1 MTKVRNA
8 VLSIAIA
15 SSSLFI
21 PVAARAQK
29 PAPAPAT
36 PTPSRK
42 PASPADLA
50 KRVEAL
56 EAEVSRLRLQQ
67 PEEGEEGEDE
77 TAPAPAPQAAAV
89 SANALN
95 PTVTAVGNAMYRHDD
110 KQVLAGGTAIDNR
123 FNLREA
129 ELDFRAAVD
138 PFADG
143 VVIVSL
149 ESEVPGEFETGVEEG
164 YVVIKRLP
172 IPVLDDPPLALQFKV
187 GRFRPEIGRINV
199 LHLHDLPQMTRPLVV
214 DELFSEEGYV
224 ANGVS
229 ARVLL
234 PSFDPESALELTTQV
249 LTGGG
254 AAVADGPA
262 DSPAAVANL
271 RWFRNFGADHAVDL
285 SAIFLWGRTDPA
297 GDRSAFTYS
306 ADFLYKW
313 KPLRRGEFQSFVLGG
328 QVFATRR
335 DFTEEIDQDGDGE
348 PDVVEEGDASPV
360 GYFAFAQYQA
370 SRNLYLGARW
380 DDAATINDDSLR
392 RQALMGYATWYT
404 SEFLRFRVGYEHR
417 LSDLEAED
425 GRDSVFAELNFV
437 FGAHPPEPF
446 WVNK

>member
-1 MTKVRNA
+1 MRKA
-8 VLSIAIA
+8 VLSISLAA
-15 SSSLFI
+15 ASLFL
-21 PVAARAQK
+21 PGAARAQK
-29 PAPAPAT
+29 KPAPAPSSP
-36 PTPSRK
+36 PTK
-42 PASPADLA
+42 PATPADLA
-50 KRVEAL
+50 KRVEEL
-56 EAEVSRLRLQQ
+56 EAQVARLRLQL
-67 PEEGEEGEDE
+67 PEEGAEEEGEE

-95 PTVTAVGNAMYRHDD
+95 PTVTVVGNGFYRHDD
-110 KQVLAGGTAIDNR
+110 REVLSEGGAPIDNR

-143 VVIVSL
+143 VVIASI
-149 ESEVPGEFETGVEEG
+149 ESEVPGEFEAGIEEG

-214 DELFSEEGYV
+214 EELFGEEGYV
-224 ANGVS
+224 ANGAS

-254 AAVADGPA
+254 SAVADGPG
-262 DSPAAVANL
+262 DSPAVVTNL
-271 RWFRNFGADHAVDL
+271 RWFRNFGGDHAVDL
-285 SAIFLWGRTDPA
+285 SAIFFWGRSDPA
-297 GDRSAFTYS
+297 GDKNAFTYS

-335 DFTEEIDQDGDGE
+335 DFTEEIDQNGDGE
-348 PDVVEEGDASPV
+348 PDAVLDGSASPV

-370 SRNLYLGARW
+370 SRNVYLGARW
-380 DDAATINDDSLR
+380 DDAATISDDSLR
-392 RQALMGYATWYT
+392 RQAIMGYATWYT
-404 SEFLRFRVGYEHR
+404 SEFLRFRLGYEHR
-417 LSDLEAED
+417 LSDVEAED